1 VQKLNCFYN
10 HPQVHLFAQN
20 NISDTTEGNAVHR
33 YRLIGLPVLVVCL
46 GSLPAHGAQNDQLPT
61 DLVALPNGAVN
72 VALYASQQSLSGPW
86 MGGAKLRPGE
96 GSTDLSVLRLNRH
109 FSLGEGDKYTIAP
122 VIVLSAVNAEVDR
135 TLAPLPLKGLQA
147 SGMGDVRLGAA
158 FWFHKDDTLREYAAV
173 SAFVSLPT
181 GDYDSARTINP
192 GENRTKIILSAGW
205 MQQLGRQWVL
215 DLIPEVAIFGDNTRY
230 QTNRRLSQ
238 DTAYAMT
245 GVLRYKATPTL
256 HWYGSAQLNRG
267 GGTQVDGIQ
276 RAGGGA
282 PENTRLSVGT
292 ILFGSNNNML
302 QLRYS
307 RDVQIENGYR
317 NQGQVGIRWST
328 VFN

>member
-1 VQKLNCFYN
+1 M
-10 HPQVHLFAQN
+10 
-20 NISDTTEGNAVHR
+20 HR

-135 TLAPLPLKGLQA
+135 KLAPLPLKGLQA

-192 GENRTKIILSAGW
+192 
-205 MQQLGRQWVL
+205 
-215 DLIPEVAIFGDNTRY
+215 
-230 QTNRRLSQ
+230 
-238 DTAYAMT
+238 
-245 GVLRYKATPTL
+245 
-256 HWYGSAQLNRG
+256 
-267 GGTQVDGIQ
+267 
-276 RAGGGA
+276 
-282 PENTRLSVGT
+282 
-292 ILFGSNNNML
+292 
-302 QLRYS
+302 
-307 RDVQIENGYR
+307 
-317 NQGQVGIRWST
+317 
-328 VFN
+328 